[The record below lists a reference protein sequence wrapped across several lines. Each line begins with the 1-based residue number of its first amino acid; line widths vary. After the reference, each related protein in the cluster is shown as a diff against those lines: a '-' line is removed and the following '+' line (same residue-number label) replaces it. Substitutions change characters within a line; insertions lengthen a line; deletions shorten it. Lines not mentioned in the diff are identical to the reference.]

1 MILRNLRVQNFRSI
15 KDSGDIVLASIFALV
30 GENNSGKSNL
40 IRAIECLTSA
50 GTSGIG
56 KEDFL
61 DSNEPIIIKGTFDNL
76 LPYETRRWRS
86 YLVGHQLIL
95 EKHFR
100 VSIDDRTG
108 KDKVETEFHGYRAEP
123 KEWYLSIPKIE
134 ERSGTRVNWKEIVDS
149 NQLPSYFLQDGKCNK
164 TVFQKALSRYLE
176 EKEVEYE
183 SPNLSST
190 QALGLQSNVVATLPA
205 VYLLK
210 AITDYGDEIDR
221 RASSSTFRRLMG
233 DLADRIL
240 KTDPKYREVQ
250 TALDTI
256 KALLNKPTTGEP
268 EARLPSLATV
278 EARITALL
286 KKLMPSVER
295 VSMEITIDEMKDIFS
310 SGVSLTVDD
319 GVDTDVL
326 SKGHGLQRCI
336 VFTLLQ
342 TLIMNERNQ
351 LVAIPDGE
359 QAETRRIIL
368 GIEEPEL
375 YIHPQLSKLFYDVM
389 REFSKTDQVIY
400 STHSPLFVDAFEYD
414 KIAIVKKP
422 SAKIGTKVHGCDLQ
436 AFEGLD
442 ERRVFQGL
450 TKLNPSINEM
460 FFARR
465 VVLVEGPEDNIA
477 ISAVLQA
484 EKMIVNRTEELDW
497 SIVVAGGKQSIPFF
511 QRVLNG
517 FGIPYT
523 VLHDHDITPEM
534 GEDDRKIHEKRNE
547 TISFLAKSNPVHT
560 FPVKL
565 EQSLGLDHHF
575 KDQYEAHK
583 LFQDHRNITD
593 EVRRIIKAVFVKE
606 TN

>member
-1 MILRNLRVQNFRSI
+1 MILRNFRVQNFRSI
-15 KDSGDIVLASIFALV
+15 RDSGDIVFESIFALI

-50 GTSGIG
+50 GISGIR
-56 KEDFL
+56 KEDFFN
-61 DSNEPIIIKGTFDNL
+61 SNEPIIIKGTFDNL
-76 LPYETRRWRS
+76 LPHEIKRWRS

-100 VSIDDRTG
+100 VSIDDRTE

-123 KEWYLSIPKIE
+123 KEWYLSIIKIE
-134 ERSGTRVNWKEIVDS
+134 ERSGSRVNWKEIVDS
-149 NQLPSYFLQDGKCNK
+149 NRLPHYFLQDSKCNK
-164 TVFQKALSRYLE
+164 TIFQKALSRYIE
-176 EKEVEYE
+176 ENEIEYD
-183 SPNLSST
+183 SPNLSIT

-210 AITDYGDEIDR
+210 AITDYGDEIDK

-256 KALLNKPTTGEP
+256 KALLNKPATGKPEIRLSSLDKV
-268 EARLPSLATV
+268 EARLT
-278 EARITALL
+278 ELL

-342 TLIMNERNQ
+342 TLIINERNQ
-351 LVAIPDGE
+351 LIAIPDGG
-359 QAETRRIIL
+359 QIETRRIIL

-389 REFSKTDQVIY
+389 REFSKTDQIIY
-400 STHSPLFVDAFEYD
+400 STHSPLFIDAFEYE
-414 KIAIVKKP
+414 KIGIVKKL
-422 SAKIGTKVHGCDLQ
+422 SAEIGTKVHGCDIK
-436 AFEGLD
+436 AFEDLD
-442 ERRVFQGL
+442 EKKVFQGL

-465 VVLVEGPEDNIA
+465 VLLVEGSEDNIA
-477 ISAVLQA
+477 ITAVLQD
-484 EKMIVNRTEELDW
+484 EKMIVNRIEELDW
-497 SIVVAGGKQSIPFF
+497 SIIVAGGKESIPFF
-511 QRVLNG
+511 QRVLNS

-534 GEDDRKIHEKRNE
+534 SKSDRETHEKQNE
-547 TISFLAKSNPVHT
+547 KISILAKNNPVHK

-565 EQSLGLDHHF
+565 EQSLGLNHHF
-575 KDQYEAHK
+575 KNQYEAHR

-593 EVRRIIKAVFVKE
+593 DARKIIKAVFAKE